1 MPGIRPGMAGNFLLS
16 GQKKV
21 TKEEALTQHPIRLP
35 LSEVFLLIGSTG
47 AAGDRPLPMTQF
59 NQSSRG

>member
-1 MPGIRPGMAGNFLLS
+1 LLVAEAGLAGIRPAMAGNFLLS

-35 LSEVFLLIGSTG
+35 LGEVFLLLRAS
-47 AAGDRPLPMTQF
+47 
-59 NQSSRG
+59 

>member
-1 MPGIRPGMAGNFLLS
+1 MAGNFLLS

-35 LSEVFLLIGSTG
+35 LCQEHLL
-47 AAGDRPLPMTQF
+47 
-59 NQSSRG
+59 